1 MSILTDLTNKVGKIK
16 NKIKSHKDYRT
27 SVLNDF
33 SCVRKAFFQ
42 VYQASGHKTFPG
54 KTSDRILNVG
64 FDPIEIFPVQINPN
78 SISLDYYDSNKLSKA
93 TDASIYAGGPASIPL
108 RYDNRG
114 DINPGSVDLTLRY
127 DIYDEYNARTM
138 NGSIPE
144 NEISLHSDSNNSP
157 ITSLQKLRQ
166 YAGNTGRYFVLF
178 TWGEI
183 HVFGL
188 LSSLDITYESFSRWG
203 NPLSATTRVTINRQP
218 LAYDSDGIEQD
229 PFDCPQLQTGTV
241 QAGAYRKYHDTA
253 MRVQLTASNA
263 LR

>member
-1 MSILTDLTNKVGKIK
+1 MSILTDLTNKVSKIK

-54 KTSDRILNVG
+54 KVNDRILEMG

-78 SISLDYYDSNKLSKA
+78 SISLDYYAAKQQK
-93 TDASIYAGGPASIPL
+93 TPDASIYAGGPASIPL

-127 DIYDEYNARTM
+127 NIYDEYSARTM

-144 NEISLHSDSNNSP
+144 NEISLHSDNNDSP

-166 YAGNTGRYFVLF
+166 YAGNTGHYFVLF

-183 HVFGL
+183 HIFGL

-203 NPLSATTRVTINRQP
+203 NPLSATTRVTIDRQP

-229 PFDCPQLQTGTV
+229 PFDCPQLKTGTV
-241 QAGAYRKYHDTA
+241 AASAYRKYHDAA